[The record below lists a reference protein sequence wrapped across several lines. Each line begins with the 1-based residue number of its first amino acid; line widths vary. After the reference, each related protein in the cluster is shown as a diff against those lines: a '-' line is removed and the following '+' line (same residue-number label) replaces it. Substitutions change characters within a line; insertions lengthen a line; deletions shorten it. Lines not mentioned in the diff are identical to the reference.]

1 MTIYIY
7 KKTHNITGLKYLG
20 KTVSKDP
27 HAYKGSGVHWTRHI
41 KKYGYDVTTEIIREC
56 QTEKELIEWGLYYSQ
71 LWNVVE
77 SKDWANLREEAGPKG
92 SWSKESKE
100 KLSNTKKKELSKLSK
115 EELADRMKNSC
126 SSKKSWTA
134 ERIEKI
140 SKANTG
146 KKRSVESRKKQM
158 QTRKILSENM
168 SIETKKEI
176 WGKSNVGKTWKLID
190 GKRVWLDKEI
200 QNY

>member
-7 KKTHNITGLKYLG
+7 KKTHNTTGLKYLG

-27 HAYKGSGVHWTRHI
+27 YAYKGSGVYWSRHI
-41 KKYGYDVTTEIIREC
+41 KKYGYDVTTEILKEC
-56 QTEKELIEWGLYYSQ
+56 QTETELVEWGLYYSK

-77 SKDWANLREEAGPKG
+77 SKEWANLREEAGPRG

-100 KLSNTKKKELSKLSK
+100 KLSKTKKEELSKLSQQ
-115 EELADRMKNSC
+115 ELADRMKNSC
-126 SSKKSWTA
+126 TSSKSWTA
-134 ERIEKI
+134 ERKEKI

-146 KKRSVESRKKQM
+146 KERSIESRKKQI
-158 QTRKILSENM
+158 QTKKETLKILSTEM
-168 SIETKKEI
+168 KKEI
-176 WGKSNVGKTWKLID
+176 YGKTNVGKTWKLID

>member
-1 MTIYIY
+1 MTIYLY
-7 KKTHNITGLKYLG
+7 KKTHNITGLNYLG

-27 HAYKGSGVHWTRHI
+27 HAYKGSGVRWSHHI
-41 KKYGYDVTTEIIREC
+41 KKHGYDVTTEILKEC
-56 QTEKELIEWGLYYSQ
+56 QTENELIEWGLYYSK

-77 SKDWANLREEAGPKG
+77 SKDWANLQEEAGPRG

-100 KLSNTKKKELSKLSK
+100 KLSNTKKKELSKLTK
-115 EELADRMKNSC
+115 TELSDRMKNSC
-126 SSKKSWTA
+126 TSKKSWTA
-134 ERIEKI
+134 ERKEKI

-158 QTRKILSENM
+158 QTRKETSATLSTEM
-168 SIETKKEI
+168 KKQI
-176 WGKSNVGKTWKLID
+176 YGKTNAGKTWKLID
-190 GKRVWLDKEI
+190 GTRVWLDKEI